1 MSKVGRCF
9 QKQGER
15 VASKKYLLTPS
26 PKVVGQKMCSKDKFS
41 LLFPQSQYVCVN
53 FPFLKRKKKRYRYS

>member
-41 LLFPQSQYVCVN
+41 LLFPHV
-53 FPFLKRKKKRYRYS
+53 